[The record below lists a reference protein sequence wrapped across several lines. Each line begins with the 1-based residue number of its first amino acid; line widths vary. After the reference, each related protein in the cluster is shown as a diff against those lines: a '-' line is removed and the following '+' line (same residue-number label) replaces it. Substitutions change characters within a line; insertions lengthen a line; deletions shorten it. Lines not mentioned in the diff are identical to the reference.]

1 MPDPSKVLRDPEF
14 HALPEEDRRQVLES
28 IDPDY
33 KAMGLSAQLEVLK
46 EALKTWGPK
55 PKPVDPATAELAR
68 QGLGPAKQP
77 GSGAPT
83 LPGEKPPVDP
93 STLLPGRAK
102 TGPALSMP
110 GATGA
115 IPALPA
121 PKETLPEFP
130 DTTQLGSGPGPAN
143 YAAGELAKQ
152 GYELRSTPGK
162 PTLKAPVSADY
173 DPWLAILDTGRDLI
187 ERNITNKQ
195 ARAIDEPMVDLSK
208 LLPTQEQSARIN
220 SQSAQIAVESARAM
234 TDLASG
240 LTTMENM
247 MLGGTLKKVADFKKY
262 AGPLAQTALQIGQVG
277 LSTYFA
283 TKFGQA
289 SLDLAPKAREAYDAG
304 DYPKAAYLITA
315 GAGSALLAG
324 AAAGHAVS
332 GTLGV
337 TDPIFRAS
345 ERSSAGAARA
355 LSQEQQQGR
364 NIVAADAVH
373 SPYEYPVQTPDGQA
387 LAVRYIAA
395 DKAGR
400 PYWGVFQEG
409 AEKPIY
415 GGTAGVVQRWMEQ
428 KGISGTGE
436 VAGAPEREPTIRNLT
451 DTRMQVDETLNQDTA
466 QPNAGRVP
474 WAPLDE
480 AAIRWNEARAFGD
493 RLPENMSPEAR
504 QAVLD
509 QLDTTTRPKPTERAS
524 VPESGEPAEA
534 ARQADARER
543 LSQQHFGVSFA
554 NLAQGQQRYIADLER
569 AYIDEKVE
577 QGYGAVQPEPAP
589 RAGELVPEG
598 PESSADIRGP
608 SRTVADNPPADEKPT
623 IPQEVISRVHDVILG
638 LQVADE
644 QLSRDGVEGHAGK
657 EAQVAAALE
666 RLDAFRAKVIENG
679 FTDEDVDKIIA
690 DAGGI
695 PARFTTKK
703 PQGISGTSGSSPLNP
718 VKKERPP
725 TVEPAYGK
733 AVDVSIPGAAKK
745 YPARYAVRELEDVF
759 PSHNPETWLANPDY
773 WHQND
778 RDYSEGDNQARVLEN
793 ASDRFDPSQIIQDTT
808 TATNGPTII
817 DQAGNA
823 LGGNNRAMTVARVY
837 AHNPAGAEA
846 YKARLAEMAPILGI
860 KAEDLARFKRPVL
873 TRERT
878 SEVKSPPAEISDY
891 NVKETAE
898 LTWHEQA
905 VRDGKRITAA
915 ALDDIVSRLS
925 DAGDE
930 GTLADALRGEGGYS
944 LAERLVKDGVFD
956 RNELQKMADERGLT
970 ALGKDR
976 IAKAL
981 VGRLFSSPKEMKGTP
996 PEQLAKLERIAVHV
1010 ARVEDRPEWAVT
1022 DLVRQAMTF
1031 NEELRA
1037 RGGKQ
1042 VAIAKKEGRA
1052 TLDQLAAMRRLNPSV
1067 IPSLIVPETGE
1078 DGKRNKDAGHLT
1090 EQGKKIAEDLWRQV
1104 QEDELVEGQDSLDGR
1119 AATDP
1124 RVKLIARALRRSP
1137 TQTAAAFRDYANA
1150 AALSREGA
1158 QSAFFEPPSQAEAFN
1173 VSFSSPTADFMAFRG
1188 GPREPETFK
1197 EMLDQQIWIRFSG
1210 QGGWKPRYDETKY
1223 GRTVIPWHDYE
1234 PFPAHYRRTGTNPGV
1249 NKGGTS
1255 PSMMRVEDV
1264 LYDLNADG
1272 ELREGAPVEEWLAAV
1287 MPEIEDMETSLR
1299 LKPINPEYPDLVF
1312 HGGPK
1317 GERLAQEAEKIVRA
1331 IHATAATFEPGKFP
1345 IMMARRD
1352 ANAPALSPVAKRR
1365 LGGPAYRPG
1374 SPLQQQLAEARALNF
1389 SLSKDGYN
1397 ILALNSQAMHVLLR
1411 SLGIDARGDEV
1422 GGWTL
1427 QADRLLGATFRM
1439 AGSEFRG
1446 LRDAL
1451 VTAWG
1456 RAGGPWVLVLNVGG
1470 EWTDKQVT
1478 DNLNEEIDHALQ
1490 TKAIEQNRD
1499 HHLSEDLFFASE
1511 EAQKA
1516 LKALRERGYT
1526 QPADAMAIEIGA
1538 RLMRP
1543 GRYEELGLTLDEAE
1557 NLAELYASMLL
1568 ATHQGQPVARIV
1580 KQVKSAQER
1589 NRNEQARISA
1599 ESIADERG
1607 RTGRGEPQSGA
1618 PSARPKDE
1626 GRKGVPGR
1634 VSQAAWQLK
1643 IFAKRGR
1650 VKEFGGWTPE
1660 SNLNLFS
1667 EEDEKLA
1674 NETQA
1679 EYDAR
1684 IKAAEDR
1691 AREMLK
1697 FGDKKETW
1705 DQPTLEGYEDVNGQ
1719 GSLFARRKMAG
1730 NLPQLGLFPEME
1742 EADGKDDSA
1751 GPVGPGNGGSREP
1764 GAGRSPISDPNA
1776 GRLPKRIV
1784 VAAEEFVKH
1793 KSPERIDASFRD
1805 ILTPFQQQ
1813 GLLAAYDSLR
1823 KNGGFLLADGTGAG
1837 KTPQILGLAKHI
1849 FQHQPDLSFVVISKA
1864 EVFKFNGN
1872 RPTGSY
1878 AAWLDKLDLPYLK
1891 IDARTAPA
1899 ELRPGMVHLATF
1911 HQLGNIP
1918 VDDKTILVFDEAHA
1932 LKNVGGSN
1940 RSQIGMEMAA
1950 QSKATLFATATP
1962 ADKPH
1967 HVMYLEKMGI
1977 FEGQDP
1983 GDAMRAL
1990 GLSPVEVRGKD
2001 GQARKEWRVNPHI
2014 GTEEATRR
2022 IDELFT
2028 RMIADGRMLRRELAF
2043 DGVEV
2048 EMKRVYLEPDTIAM
2062 LDKIEKAFPGD
2073 GLKKALRL
2081 MHQRRQME
2089 PAKIKTAIAMAK
2101 WELAEGRKPI
2111 IFLGRI
2117 NESKVIQKIP
2127 IRDSRGQIIDWLLKE
2142 ITKSDGTAAT
2152 LRDELK
2158 RIGITRIAEIHGN
2171 AEEIAED
2178 EMARFQNG
2186 EADVLIAT
2194 IESGGTGINLD
2205 DWLGT
2210 QPRSMIVMTAPFSA
2224 VDNVQMIGRVWRMS
2238 TQSHPRIVYIR
2249 ANHATDDWNFDI
2261 IGKKMTTLGAA
2272 VKDEIGKVGFDGMK
2286 QTDWLFARR
2295 RMPDNQQSLFDAAEL
2310 IGVNAGDDVQLNLF
2324 GPEPGAVEAGPV
2336 ETPSRLEPRQS
2347 WADKMRA
2354 AADANEGRYIL
2365 GQIEKAINALQR
2377 SVGVTPTV
2385 GDIEPNYS
2393 RGFSVVSP
2401 KTWVQAIAAVRKI
2414 DPDKAD
2420 ELRALVADAKE
2431 ANGEPWDRLYHAE
2444 QTASHQ
2450 EFEDYKASRSPIL
2463 SALERDLD
2471 RVAAG
2476 ESFGGNAGANMV
2488 GVGVFLDPANGEIRA
2503 MGNPQ
2508 DIPAAIADDQGLAQ
2522 YILRVHHPLIGS
2534 DGRIAGISHLE
2545 GPTLSPRAEKAM
2557 AEAIKQYNGTKAP
2570 KVSRPS
2576 NYIPDVPKATDLKPG
2591 TLTVISCGF
2600 EKAATAKAAKDLYT
2614 GPLFKQARAYAE
2626 ATGEPWVILSAKW
2639 GFVRPDQIIEPYD
2652 VRFGKGHADEV
2663 PEATLATQVK
2673 NLGLNYS
2680 RVQVV
2685 GGKEYLDRAERA
2697 FGANGILAETP
2708 FRGLGIG
2715 QLLGALKEAR
2725 QSIEKEAAKP
2735 AWQKAPERQPE
2746 EFPFQG
2752 PPPLDMGELQTYR
2765 AELADIGRQL
2775 RANSMVYRAPTDR
2788 QALKDGAQR
2797 QFDVLIKQW
2806 SATVSKIERAFNV
2819 EIAQA
2824 TVRQVNAEAQ
2834 AAELEKHFP
2843 ARKAGGQGSL
2853 FARRKLPEAVEM
2865 HAGVPIPGVS
2875 KFVSEDV
2882 IPTAKDVAA
2891 ALAGAAD
2898 DILKVW
2904 MPATRSAAA
2913 GQAAL
2918 IMRGR
2923 LAELARKY
2931 DRAEFAMRKAR
2942 AFFRWRKALDNYD
2955 FINRMETGQ
2964 AQATP
2969 EMDQIA
2975 RVLRVLMDG
2984 RRDDVQALGKG
2995 KLQKFYEHYFPHI
3008 WKRNRKAEEIFATF
3022 YGRRPLEG
3030 GKSFLKQRKHP
3041 TFADGLAA
3049 DLVPVS
3055 DNPVELVLLKLREM
3069 DRFVMAHLTLNDWKE
3084 AGLAKFIPVDR
3095 FGPKGW
3101 TKISDPI
3108 GTVYGSTTYV
3118 VTEYPNEGL
3127 YEGLSK
3133 VVQAMGLDHTRALK
3147 IKRRGAVGFAVR
3159 GTNKLVTK
3167 AGSAEQV
3174 LAHEIGHHIEF
3185 KWKFM
3190 DRLLHYP
3197 DANTD
3202 QRIRDLRE
3210 DLKSPNKATRSQ
3222 ARKDLKKYDAI
3233 IQRRKKLKEE
3243 LRAIADSRDDGSEA
3257 YRRSRDEKA
3266 AAVVEMWSLG
3276 GDILKHLA
3284 PTVWDEWVQ
3293 FLDSKPELKELR
3305 DLAATMNLT
3314 GLAAAGKLDGL
3325 LIVGNWWAPEG
3336 ASRILNNYLLPGLR
3350 STSGVYRGL
3359 LGANNVLNQF
3369 QLGLSAFHLTMTS
3382 IDAMTSRVALALD
3395 QAVHGE
3401 LKAAAINVATAPAA
3415 PITNIWRGDKL
3426 LKEWYTPSAPGSGM
3440 IRKVGQALVLGG
3452 GRARMDG
3459 HYQTQIAERMIEAFR
3474 RGNVI
3479 GAAVR
3484 LPFAVIEGLAKPI
3497 LEWIVPRQKLGVF
3510 YDLASTEITRLGPNA
3525 SLDDV
3530 RRIMAAAWDVVDDR
3544 MGQVVYDNYFW
3555 DRTARDLSHIL
3566 VRSVGWN
3573 LGTFR
3578 VLLGGVGDM
3587 ATEGVKAASGRRPK
3601 LTYRMAYLIAFP
3613 LVTAVLGALVQKLL
3627 TGEGPSELK
3636 DYFFPKTGEKDEQG
3650 RPRRIALPTYMKD
3663 ALHYASEPG
3672 KTLLNKAS
3680 PLISLV
3686 SEMLH
3691 NKDFFGTEIRDSDD
3705 PIMQQLLDVLAHVG
3719 KTMEPFGVREVQ
3731 RASEQGLE
3739 GRSKV
3744 LPFFGLVPAP
3754 VALNESKAERL
3765 ARELQRERLPAGA
3778 RSQEQAEHS
3787 KLKRELGRSISRGEG
3802 IGSAAKAAVVG
3813 GELTP
3818 REALTAA
3825 KAGKQTSLQRS
3836 FNGLPIEDALKVWAV
3851 ADDAERRQLRPMLG
3865 RKILGLKIKPRV
3877 ERERL
3882 LPEALKAFRQ
3892 SSQVRQ

>member
-1 MPDPSKVLRDPEF
+1 MPDPSKVFRDPDF
-14 HALPEEDRRQVLES
+14 YALPEEDQRQVLES

-33 KAMGLSAQLEVLK
+33 KAMGLSDQLDVLK
-46 EALKTWGPK
+46 TARQTWGPK

-102 TGPALSMP
+102 TGPALSMA
-110 GATGA
+110 GSTGA

-130 DTTQLGSGPGPAN
+130 DTSQLGSGPGPAN

-162 PTLKAPVSADY
+162 PTLKTPVSADY
-173 DPWLAILDTGRDLI
+173 DPWLAMLDTGRDLI

-220 SQSAQIAVESARAM
+220 SQSAQIAVESARAL

-247 MLGGTLKKVADFKKY
+247 MLAGNLKKISDFKKY

-289 SLDLAPKAREAYDAG
+289 SLDLAPKAREAYDQG

-345 ERSSAGAARA
+345 ERSSAGAERA

-373 SPYEYPVQTPDGQA
+373 SPYEYPVQTPDGQG
-387 LAVRYIAA
+387 LTVRYIAA

-400 PYWGVFQEG
+400 PYWGVFQDG
-409 AEKPIY
+409 VEKPIY

-428 KGISGTGE
+428 KGLSGTGE

-451 DTRMQVDETLNQDTA
+451 DTRMQVDETLNLEGE

-480 AAIRWNEARAFGD
+480 ASIRWNEARAFGD

-554 NLAQGQQRYIADLER
+554 DLAQGQQKYIADLER
-569 AYIDEKVE
+569 SYIEEKVQ
-577 QGYGAVQPEPAP
+577 QGYGAVQPAAAP
-589 RAGELVPEG
+589 RAGELQPEAPEAPEESAKSAESPAPVP
-598 PESSADIRGP
+598 
-608 SRTVADNPPADEKPT
+608 DEKPT

-644 QLSRDGVEGHAGK
+644 QLSKDGVEGHAGK

-695 PARFTTKK
+695 PARFTAKK
-703 PQGISGTSGSSPLNP
+703 AAQTPMGAPSRPSEVPPAPNTPVVAPPKVRAEPSKPLI
-718 VKKERPP
+718 
-725 TVEPAYGK
+725 YGK
-733 AVDVSIPGAAKK
+733 KTVVHVPGTKTEYEAQYVAG
-745 YPARYAVRELEDVF
+745 EIEDF
-759 PSHNPETWLANPDY
+759 HGSHNPLTFQANPDY
-773 WHQND
+773 W
-778 RDYSEGDNQARVLEN
+778 YSNERQYDQGDDQSRVLRNSSPEFYDQVYLLGESPT
-793 ASDRFDPSQIIQDTT
+793 AEQGPGVVDLDRNHL
-808 TATNGPTII
+808 A
-817 DQAGNA
+817 
-823 LGGNNRAMTVARVY
+823 GNNRRLTQGRVY
-837 AHNPAGAEA
+837 EYHQKGAEA
-846 YKARLAEMAPILGI
+846 YRQGLSAATGTYGFEQDPSELY
-860 KAEDLARFKRPVL
+860 KRPWVVRQL
-873 TRERT
+873 VKPITPEIATRAIADFN
-878 SEVKSPPAEISDY
+878 VKSSAALKP
-891 NVKETAE
+891 NQ
-898 LTWHEQA
+898 QA
-905 VRDGKRITAA
+905 VRDGKR
-915 ALDDIVSRLS
+915 LSRRSMDDIVGRLG

-930 GTLADALRGEGGYS
+930 GTLADALRGEGGYQ
-944 LAERLVKDGVFD
+944 LAEKLVKDGVFD
-956 RNELQKMADERGLT
+956 PGELQAMADERGLT

-981 VGRLFSSPKEMKGTP
+981 VGRLFETTDEMDATP
-996 PEQLAKLERIAVHV
+996 QEQLNKLERVAIHV
-1010 ARVEDRPEWAVT
+1010 ARVEDQPDWAIT
-1022 DLVRQAMTF
+1022 DLVRQAITF
-1031 NEELRA
+1031 NEELKA

-1042 VAIAKKEGRA
+1042 VSINPKLGRKP
-1052 TLDQLAAMRRLNPSV
+1052 LDELAAMGRLNPQV
-1067 IPSLIVPETGE
+1067 IPTLIYPATDE
-1078 DGKRNKDAGHLT
+1078 DGKKHKQANELT
-1090 EQGKKIAEDLWRQV
+1090 PQGKKIAEDLLRQV
-1104 QEDELVEGQDSLDGR
+1104 QEDELVEKQDSLDGR
-1119 AATDP
+1119 AATDS

-1158 QSAFFEPPSQAEAFN
+1158 QSAFFEPPSQADAFN
-1173 VSFSSPTADFMAFRG
+1173 MSFSSPTADFMAKQQAPNLTNRRI
-1188 GPREPETFK
+1188 GP
-1197 EMLDQQIWIRFSG
+1197 
-1210 QGGWKPRYDETKY
+1210 
-1223 GRTVIPWHDYE
+1223 
-1234 PFPAHYRRTGTNPGV
+1234 
-1249 NKGGTS
+1249 
-1255 PSMMRVEDV
+1255 
-1264 LYDLNADG
+1264 
-1272 ELREGAPVEEWLAAV
+1272 AV
-1287 MPEIEDMETSLR
+1287 
-1299 LKPINPEYPDLVF
+1299 
-1312 HGGPK
+1312 
-1317 GERLAQEAEKIVRA
+1317 
-1331 IHATAATFEPGKFP
+1331 
-1345 IMMARRD
+1345 
-1352 ANAPALSPVAKRR
+1352 SPVAKRR

-1374 SPLQQQLAEARALNF
+1374 APIQQQLAEARALNF

-1411 SLGIDARGDEV
+1411 SLGMDARGDEV
-1422 GGWTL
+1422 GGWAL
-1427 QADRLLGATFRM
+1427 QADRLLGTTFRM
-1439 AGSEFRG
+1439 TGSEFRG
-1446 LRDAL
+1446 LRDTL

-1456 RAGGPWVLVLNVGG
+1456 RAAGPFVIVLNVGE

-1490 TKAIEQNRD
+1490 AKAIEKNRD
-1499 HHLSEDLFFASE
+1499 HHISEDLFFASE

-1568 ATHQGQPVARIV
+1568 ATHEGQPVARIV

-1589 NRNEQARISA
+1589 NRNEQARSSNVVYSDDTRRA
-1599 ESIADERG
+1599 G
-1607 RTGRGEPQSGA
+1607 REQPQSGA
-1618 PSARPKDE
+1618 PSPRPKIE
-1626 GRKGVPGR
+1626 GRKGVQGR
-1634 VSQAAWQLK
+1634 ISQAAWQLK
-1643 IFAKRGR
+1643 LFAKRGR

-1691 AREMLK
+1691 SREMLK

-1751 GPVGPGNGGSREP
+1751 GDVGPGDGGSREP
-1764 GAGRSPISDPNA
+1764 GVGRSPISDPNA

-1784 VAAEEFVKH
+1784 VAAEEFVQH

-1813 GLLAAYDSLR
+1813 GLLTAYDSLR

-1849 FQHQPDLSFVVISKA
+1849 FKHQPDLSFVVVSKA

-1977 FEGQDP
+1977 FEGQDT

-2001 GQARKEWRVNPHI
+2001 GQPRKEWRVNPHV

-2062 LDKIEKAFPGD
+2062 LDKIDKAFPGD

-2117 NESKVIQKIP
+2117 NESAVIQKIP

-2142 ITKSDGTAAT
+2142 ITRSDGTAAT

-2205 DWLGT
+2205 DWIGT

-2224 VDNVQMIGRVWRMS
+2224 VDNVQMLGRVWRMS
-2238 TQSHPRIVYIR
+2238 TQSHPRVYYIR
-2249 ANHATDDWNFDI
+2249 ANHPTDDWNFDI

-2272 VKDEIGKVGFDGMK
+2272 VKDEIGKVGFEGMK

-2295 RMPDNQQSLFDAAEL
+2295 RMPDNQQSLFDAADL

-2324 GPEPGAVEAGPV
+2324 GIEPSAVEAGPV
-2336 ETPSRLEPRQS
+2336 ETPSRLEAPAKTDKQIAEEDKRREAHNAATEK
-2347 WADKMRA
+2347 WAARWNNLD
-2354 AADANEGRYIL
+2354 
-2365 GQIEKAINALQR
+2365 
-2377 SVGVTPTV
+2377 
-2385 GDIEPNYS
+2385 
-2393 RGFSVVSP
+2393 
-2401 KTWVQAIAAVRKI
+2401 KI
-2414 DPDKAD
+2414 DPPEGNEYERGINAMRHIVAGTRDGSRARMSMNDSAFYFEGGSMGIDDKAHFSLGAGTD
-2420 ELRALVADAKE
+2420 TDTERVIAQFIREGILTPEIEETDSGFKYQRFAIDAAKKTLALPQRDYQAQADSKDAKVEADLPLFADQVEATDPAKLEEVDANYWKNIEEIKGRHQDEAAELRNQVAAKVSPEWMALYDKKAEAYPKDGSYRKYYWQKRLAAAEKGGEDWGEPVRVFQSKTAINKYDKEPQSIKIYLLETPTGFRAKTVVR
-2431 ANGEPWDRLYHAE
+2431 NGEGLYDNENSLHDYVFPD
-2444 QTASHQ
+2444 QLTAMSAATATLLGMLGG
-2450 EFEDYKASRSPIL
+2450 EDYKALRSIAQEPLRQATKNYPSFQDTFKPEFRIRPQASYTPDVAPSPENATAIIEQAREGLRYLGREHHNLQMLLRDQTL
-2463 SALERDLD
+2463 SASARAQAERGMNGNLRAQRATYANLAED
-2471 RVAAG
+2471 VGPEAA
-2476 ESFGGNAGANMV
+2476 EQ
-2488 GVGVFLDPANGEIRA
+2488 LRKEL
-2503 MGNPQ
+2503 
-2508 DIPAAIADDQGLAQ
+2508 AAERTEAILAQ
-2522 YILRVHHPLIGS
+2522 H
-2534 DGRIAGISHLE
+2534 
-2545 GPTLSPRAEKAM
+2545 SPKE
-2557 AEAIKQYNGTKAP
+2557 
-2570 KVSRPS
+2570 
-2576 NYIPDVPKATDLKPG
+2576 PG
-2591 TLTVISCGF
+2591 
-2600 EKAATAKAAKDLYT
+2600 A
-2614 GPLFKQARAYAE
+2614 
-2626 ATGEPWVILSAKW
+2626 
-2639 GFVRPDQIIEPYD
+2639 
-2652 VRFGKGHADEV
+2652 
-2663 PEATLATQVK
+2663 
-2673 NLGLNYS
+2673 
-2680 RVQVV
+2680 
-2685 GGKEYLDRAERA
+2685 
-2697 FGANGILAETP
+2697 
-2708 FRGLGIG
+2708 
-2715 QLLGALKEAR
+2715 
-2725 QSIEKEAAKP
+2725 
-2735 AWQKAPERQPE
+2735 
-2746 EFPFQG
+2746 
-2752 PPPLDMGELQTYR
+2752 
-2765 AELADIGRQL
+2765 
-2775 RANSMVYRAPTDR
+2775 
-2788 QALKDGAQR
+2788 
-2797 QFDVLIKQW
+2797 
-2806 SATVSKIERAFNV
+2806 
-2819 EIAQA
+2819 
-2824 TVRQVNAEAQ
+2824 
-2834 AAELEKHFP
+2834 
-2843 ARKAGGQGSL
+2843 QGSL
-2853 FARRKLPEAVEM
+2853 FARRKLPETVEM

-2942 AFFRWRKALDNYD
+2942 AFFRWRKALDNYE

-2969 EMDQIA
+2969 ELDQIA

-3069 DRFVMAHLTLNDWKE
+3069 DRFVMAHLTLSDWKE

-3101 TKISDPI
+3101 TKIADPI

-3147 IKRRGAVGFAVR
+3147 IKRRGAVGFAVK
-3159 GTNKLVTK
+3159 GTNQLVTK
-3167 AGSAEQV
+3167 SGSAEQV

-3325 LIVGNWWAPEG
+3325 LIVGHWWAPEG

-3401 LKAAAINVATAPAA
+3401 LKSAALNVATAPAA

-3484 LPFAVIEGLAKPI
+3484 LPFAAIEALAKPI

-3510 YDLASTEITRLGPNA
+3510 YDLASTEIARLGPNA

-3613 LVTAVLGALVQKLL
+3613 LVTAVLGAIVQKLL

-3636 DYFFPKTGEKDEQG
+3636 DYFFPKTGEKNEQG

-3778 RSQEQAEHS
+3778 RSQEQAERS
-3787 KLKRELGRSISRGEG
+3787 KLKRNLGRSVSRGEG
-3802 IGSAAKAAVVG
+3802 IGAAAKAAVVG
-3813 GELTP
+3813 GELTT

-3825 KAGKQTSLQRS
+3825 KTGKQTSLQRS

-3851 ADDAERRQLRPMLG
+3851 ADDAERRQLRAMLG